1 MQCENAMKCM
11 PPLLTHAQSPSTV
24 ALLSFLFYLLYD
36 IMIIDSKIKKYC
48 DNCLANFFYTI
59 LLCLFLMVKKRQSSS
74 RGANLGQSVNQN
86 SNTSQWF
93 KIVSDLHPPDSPHR
107 FFFCLIL
114 IYHVKF
120 LPPTL
125 HFFFMFE
132 I

>member
-107 FFFCLIL
+107 FFFLFNINLSCQIS
-114 IYHVKF
+114 
-120 LPPTL
+120 PPYLT
-125 HFFFMFE
+125 FFFYV
-132 I
+132 